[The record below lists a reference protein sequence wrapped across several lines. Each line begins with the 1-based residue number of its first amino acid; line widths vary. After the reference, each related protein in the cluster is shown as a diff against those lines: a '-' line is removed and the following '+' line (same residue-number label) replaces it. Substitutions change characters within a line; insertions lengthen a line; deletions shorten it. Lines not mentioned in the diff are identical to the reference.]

1 MTRYSSHAR
10 RTPLNLCLALL
21 AILVLLPTHGF
32 AEDAEPHS
40 AITPAPRNEQEF
52 WVNRH
57 ARINERTK
65 QGDIELIFLGD
76 SITQGWENSQVQE
89 QVWKK
94 HYGDRQAANM
104 GIGGDRT
111 QHVLWRLDHGNVDG
125 LDPKLVVLMI
135 GTNNSNGTDNTADE
149 IADGIRAIIAS
160 LREKLPQTKVLL
172 LAIFPRGAEPN
183 PQRDKNANASAL
195 AAECAD
201 GQMVHYLDI
210 GEHFLD
216 DEGRIAAEI
225 MPDYLHL
232 TVAGYQIWAEAIED
246 KVAELLGER

>member
-40 AITPAPRNEQEF
+40 AITPAPRNEQEL

-76 SITQGWENSQVQE
+76 SITQGWENPQVQE
-89 QVWKK
+89 QVWKE
-94 HYGDRQAANM
+94 HYGDRRADNM
-104 GIGGDRT
+104 GIG
-111 QHVLWRLDHGNVDG
+111 
-125 LDPKLVVLMI
+125 
-135 GTNNSNGTDNTADE
+135 GTDNTADE